1 MLRDLEYF
9 QKCPIGMA
17 ADIIGDKWSLIILRD
32 IAIFHRQTFSQILRE
47 NIEGISSATLANK
60 LKRLCDIGF
69 LTVRDYKGHKQKK
82 LYCLTEPAI
91 DFVPVLF
98 YLASW
103 TALHQ
108 EPNKDYVKLL
118 KPFLDNEQGRI
129 DKLLEG
135 LHDIHINH
143 QPKEALWW
151 TKTVNAGDRHPSGS
165 HPSGTHP
172 SGTHPS
178 GTH

>member
-1 MLRDLEYF
+1 MLKDMEYF

-32 IAIFHRQTFSQILRE
+32 IAIFNRQTFSQILRE

-69 LTVRDYKGHKQKK
+69 LTFRDDKGHKQKK

-118 KPFLDNEQGRI
+118 RPFLDNEHGRSDI
-129 DKLLEG
+129 LLKG

-151 TKTVNAGDRHPSGS
+151 AKMPDASNRPVSNNHSSNNHSSGAL
-165 HPSGTHP
+165 TR
-172 SGTHPS
+172 
-178 GTH
+178 